1 MNKKQI
7 PLLFLI
13 TLIPFLIFSVGRPDF
28 VGGDSYYFL
37 NHVCGEGELGEGD
50 LVRTIFGWV
59 PCNFI
64 LIKILLFLL
73 CLSCVFAIAL
83 TGNLLYDQN
92 GWMAGLFIFL
102 APIFF
107 AEFTKFENDQFAFPL
122 IFLAIYF
129 YYKGFFKNSF
139 INRLTAI
146 VLLVFAAQIWGGAVL
161 FFPAF
166 AFGSIL
172 FVLSTIP
179 LLIIYWKQL
188 FFTVLPRF
196 PVFDLFGNVW
206 ENSLV
211 VGIAYLFLLPL
222 GFNGLSKI
230 LLPQMVFFTA
240 LLLLN
245 SKFVFLATPFLALGF
260 VGYFNKL
267 DYSKYGK
274 NFKQIFL
281 WLPFFMAIS
290 WGFVSLTQPPL
301 DYQWDAVE
309 FALQESERPGITN
322 DWELGYWVLF
332 KGGNTQ
338 QFCSPRDF
346 NLSNDVFLTQRDLD
360 SNACTFLKSFNE
372 LKVYQCHAR

>member
-7 PLLFLI
+7 ALLFLI

-28 VGGDSYYFL
+28 VGGDSYFFL
-37 NHVCGEGELGEGD
+37 NHVCGEAELGEGD
-50 LVRTIFGWV
+50 LVRAIFGWV

-73 CLSCVFAIAL
+73 CLSCVFTIAL
-83 TGNLLYDQN
+83 TGDLFYAKN

-102 APIFF
+102 APVFF
-107 AEFTKFENDQFAFPL
+107 SEFTKFENDQFAFPL

-129 YYKGFFKNSF
+129 YYKGFFRNRF

-146 VLLVFAAQIWGGAVL
+146 VLLVFAAQIWGGAA
-161 FFPAF
+161 FFILAF

-172 FVLSTIP
+172 FVLTSIP
-179 LLIIYWKQL
+179 LLAIYWEKLL
-188 FFTVLPRF
+188 FNAMPRF
-196 PVFDLFGNVW
+196 PELDLFGRVW

-222 GFNGLSKI
+222 GYNGINKMI
-230 LLPQMVFFTA
+230 LPQLVFFTA
-240 LLLLN
+240 LMLLN
-245 SKFVFLATPFLALGF
+245 SKFVFLLTPFLALGF

-274 NFKQIFL
+274 NFKQIFI

-290 WGFVSLTQPPL
+290 WGFVSLTQPPYQ
-301 DYQWDAVE
+301 YQWEAIE

-322 DWELGYWVLF
+322 DWDLGYWIYY
-332 KGGNTQ
+332 KGGRTGQ
-338 QFCSPRDF
+338 VGGPQDF
-346 NLSNDVFLTQRDLD
+346 NISKGIILSRKELPCPV
-360 SNACTFLKSFNE
+360 LKEFNE
-372 LKVYQCHAR
+372 LKVYRCG